1 MDAAR
6 IAVLGPTGF
15 TGRLVL
21 AEARAAGVPLRLVG
35 RRREALE
42 ELALPGD
49 EVRAADASAPGD
61 AFAGCAAVL
70 SCAGPFLRIGAAPVE
85 AAVAAGADYFDSSGE
100 QAWARLLFERF
111 RDVETAILPCFG
123 FDYVPGDVAA
133 RLAAEELEPLDEVV
147 VAYSA
152 TAAATSRGTRRTVG
166 EIIGQPVVAWHEGR
180 LVPSRLGATTR
191 TVMFPFGAREVVE
204 FGGAEPLTVPRHTD
218 VRTVRSYMRLAKPA
232 AKAVRA
238 ARLLAPVIRASAGLR
253 GIGPAEEKRAATRF
267 VVVAEAR
274 GPQGGRRVTLVGSDP
289 YLLTARLLVA
299 GARLESR
306 RTGPLA
312 PAEAFDARVLIEAAG
327 GLLRI
332 ESVEAL

>member
-1 MDAAR
+1 MDTAR
-6 IAVLGPTGF
+6 IAVLGATGF

-21 AEARAAGVPLRLVG
+21 AEARAAGAPVRLVG

-42 ELALPGD
+42 ELALPG
-49 EVRAADASAPGD
+49 EELRVADASAPGD
-61 AFAGCAAVL
+61 AFDGCGAVV
-70 SCAGPFLRIGAAPVE
+70 SCAGPFLRIGPGPVE
-85 AAVAAGADYFDSSGE
+85 AAVAAGANYLDSSGE

-111 RDVETAILPCFG
+111 RDAETAVLPCFG

-133 RLAAEELEPLDEVV
+133 RLAAEELEPLDEIV

-152 TAAATSRGTRRTVG
+152 TAAATSRGTKRTVG
-166 EIIGQPVVAWHEGR
+166 EIMGQPVVAWHEGR

-191 TVMFPFGAREVVE
+191 TVVFPFGAREVVE

-218 VRTVRSYMRLAKPA
+218 VRSVRAYMRLAKPA
-232 AKAVRA
+232 VKA
-238 ARLLAPVIRASAGLR
+238 ARLAGLLGPVMRVSAGLR
-253 GIGPAEEKRAATRF
+253 GIGPDEPKRAATRF
-267 VVVAEAR
+267 AVVAEAR
-274 GPQGGRRVTLVGSDP
+274 GPQGGRRVTLTGSDP

-299 GARLESR
+299 GARLEPR
-306 RTGPLA
+306 RTGSLA
-312 PAEAFDARVLIEAAG
+312 PAEAFDAHALIEAAG

>member
-1 MDAAR
+1 VDEPR

-21 AEARAAGVPLRLVG
+21 AEARAAGAALRLVG

-42 ELALPGD
+42 EQALPGD
-49 EVRAADASAPGD
+49 EILVADATAPGD
-61 AFAGCAAVL
+61 AFAGCTAVI
-70 SCAGPFLRIGAAPVE
+70 SCAGPFLRLGPAPVE
-85 AAVAAGADYFDSSGE
+85 AAVAAGAAYLDSSGE

-111 RDVETAILPCFG
+111 REAETAVLPCFG

-133 RLAAEELEPLDEVV
+133 RLAAEGLEPLDEVV

-152 TAAATSRGTRRTVG
+152 SAAATSRGTRRTVG
-166 EIIGQPVVAWHEGR
+166 EIMGQPVVAWHEGR
-180 LVPSRLGATTR
+180 LVESQLGATTR
-191 TVMFPFGAREVVE
+191 TVVFPFGAREVVE

-218 VRTVRSYMRLAKPA
+218 VRSVRSYMRLARPA
-232 AKAVRA
+232 VKAARA
-238 ARLLAPVIRASAGLR
+238 APVLAPLIRATAGLR
-253 GIGPAEEKRAATRF
+253 GIGPDAEKRAATRF

-274 GPQGGRRVTLVGSDP
+274 GPQGGRRVTLAGSDP
-289 YLLTARLLVA
+289 YLLTARLLLA
-299 GARLESR
+299 GTRLEPR

-312 PAEAFDARVLIEAAG
+312 PAEAFDARVLIEAAS

-332 ESVEAL
+332 ESTEAL

>member
-1 MDAAR
+1 VDAAR
-6 IAVLGPTGF
+6 IAVIGPTGF

-49 EVRAADASAPGD
+49 ELHVADAAAAGD
-61 AFAGCAAVL
+61 AFAGCAAVV
-70 SCAGPFLRIGAAPVE
+70 SCAGPFLRIGPTPVE
-85 AAVAAGADYFDSSGE
+85 AAVAAGANYLDSSGE

-111 RDVETAILPCFG
+111 RDAEIAILPCFG

-133 RLAAEELEPLDEVV
+133 RLAAEELEPLDEIV

-152 TAAATSRGTRRTVG
+152 SAAATSRGTRRTVG
-166 EIIGQPVVAWHEGR
+166 EIMAQPVVAWHEGR
-180 LVPSRLGATTR
+180 LVPSRLAATTR
-191 TVMFPFGAREVVE
+191 TVVFPFGAREVVE

-218 VRTVRSYMRLAKPA
+218 VRTVRTYMRLAKPA
-232 AKAVRA
+232 VKA
-238 ARLLAPVIRASAGLR
+238 ARFARVLAPVMRASAGLR
-253 GIGPAEEKRAATRF
+253 GIGPAQDKRAATRF

-274 GPQGGRRVTLVGSDP
+274 GPKGGRRVTLTGSDP

-299 GARLESR
+299 GARLEPR

-312 PAEAFDARVLIEAAG
+312 PAEAFDARALIEASG
-327 GLLRI
+327 GLMRI
-332 ESVEAL
+332 ESLETL

>member
-1 MDAAR
+1 VDDAR
-6 IAVLGPTGF
+6 IAVLGATGF

-21 AEARAAGVPLRLVG
+21 DEARAAGAQLRLVG

-49 EVRAADASAPGD
+49 ELRVVDAAAPGD
-61 AFAGCAAVL
+61 AFAGCAAVV
-70 SCAGPFLRIGAAPVE
+70 SCAGPFLRIGEAPVT
-85 AAVAAGADYFDSSGE
+85 AAVAAGASYLDSSGE

-111 RDVETAILPCFG
+111 RDAGTAILPCFG

-133 RLAAEELEPLDEVV
+133 RLAAEGLEPLDEVV

-152 TAAATSRGTRRTVG
+152 SAAATSRGTRRTVG
-166 EIIGQPVVAWHEGR
+166 EILGQPVVAWEQGR
-180 LVPSRLGATTR
+180 LVESRLGATTR
-191 TVMFPFGAREVVE
+191 TVVFPFGAREVVE

-218 VRTVRSYMRLAKPA
+218 VRTVRAYMRLSRPA
-232 AKAVRA
+232 VKAARA
-238 ARLLAPVIRASAGLR
+238 APLLAPLIRVGAGLR
-253 GIGPAEEKRAATRF
+253 GIGPEPEKRAATRF
-267 VVVAEAR
+267 AVVAEAR
-274 GPQGGRRVTLVGSDP
+274 GPQGGRRVTLSGSDP

-299 GARLESR
+299 GARLEPR

-312 PAEAFDARVLIEAAG
+312 PAEAFDAHALIEAAG

-332 ESVEAL
+332 ESIDPL

>member
-49 EVRAADASAPGD
+49 ELRVADAASAGD
-61 AFAGCAAVL
+61 AFAGCAAVV
-70 SCAGPFLRIGAAPVE
+70 SCAGPFLRIGLTPVE
-85 AAVAAGADYFDSSGE
+85 AAVAAGANYLDSSGE

-111 RDVETAILPCFG
+111 RDAQIAILPCFG

-133 RLAAEELEPLDEVV
+133 RLAAEELEPLDEIV

-152 TAAATSRGTRRTVG
+152 SAAVTSRGTRRTVG
-166 EIIGQPVVAWHEGR
+166 EIMAQPVVAWHEGR
-180 LVPSRLGATTR
+180 LVPSRLAATTR
-191 TVMFPFGAREVVE
+191 TVVFPFGARAVVE

-218 VRTVRSYMRLAKPA
+218 VRSVRSYMRLAKPA
-232 AKAVRA
+232 AKAARA
-238 ARLLAPVIRASAGLR
+238 ARLFAPVIRATAGLR
-253 GIGPAEEKRAATRF
+253 GIGPAEDKRAATRF

-274 GPQGGRRVTLVGSDP
+274 GPQGGRRVTLSGSDP

-299 GARLESR
+299 GAWLEPR
-306 RTGPLA
+306 RAGPLA
-312 PAEAFDARVLIEAAG
+312 PTEAFDARALIEAAG
-327 GLLRI
+327 GLMRI
-332 ESVEAL
+332 ESAETL

>member
-1 MDAAR
+1 M
-6 IAVLGPTGF
+6 
-15 TGRLVL
+15 
-21 AEARAAGVPLRLVG
+21 
-35 RRREALE
+35 
-42 ELALPGD
+42 
-49 EVRAADASAPGD
+49 
-61 AFAGCAAVL
+61 
-70 SCAGPFLRIGAAPVE
+70 E
-85 AAVAAGADYFDSSGE
+85 AAVAAGADYLDSSGE
-100 QAWARLLFERF
+100 QAWARLLFEGF
-111 RDVETAILPCFG
+111 RDAETAILPCFG

-152 TAAATSRGTRRTVG
+152 SATATSRGTKRTVG
-166 EIIGQPVVAWHEGR
+166 EIMAQPVVAWQEGR

-191 TVMFPFGAREVVE
+191 TVVFPFGVREVVE

-232 AKAVRA
+232 ARATRA
-238 ARLLAPVIRASAGLR
+238 ARFLAPLISASAGLR

-267 VVVAEAR
+267 VVVAEAW
-274 GPQGGRRVTLVGSDP
+274 GEQGGRRVTLGGSDP

-299 GARLESR
+299 GARLGPG

-312 PAEAFDARVLIEAAG
+312 PAEAFDARALIESAG

-332 ESVEAL
+332 ESVEDL

>member
-1 MDAAR
+1 VSAVR
-6 IAVLGPTGF
+6 FAVLGATGY

-21 AEARAAGVPLRLVG
+21 AEARAAGVALRLVG

-49 EVRAADASAPGD
+49 ELRVADAAAPGD
-61 AFAGCAAVL
+61 AFAGCTAVL
-70 SCAGPFLRIGAAPVE
+70 SCAGPFLRIGPAPVE
-85 AAVAAGADYFDSSGE
+85 AAVAAGADYLDSSGE

-111 RDVETAILPCFG
+111 RGAQTAILPCFG

-133 RLAAEELEPLDEVV
+133 RLAAEGLEPLDEIV

-152 TAAATSRGTRRTVG
+152 SGTATSRGTRRTVG
-166 EIIGQPVVAWHEGR
+166 EILGQPVVAWQEGR
-180 LVPSRLGATTR
+180 LVASRLGATTR
-191 TVMFPFGAREVVE
+191 TVVFPSGACEVAE

-218 VRTVRSYMRLAKPA
+218 VRTVRSYIRIGAAA
-232 AKAVRA
+232 AKAARA
-238 ARLLAPVIRASAGLR
+238 ARLVAPMLKASAGLR
-253 GIGPAEEKRAATRF
+253 GLGPPAEKRAATRF

-274 GPQGGRRVTLVGSDP
+274 GPQGGRRVTVTGSDP
-289 YLLTARLLVA
+289 YLLTARLLVE
-299 GARLESR
+299 GALLEPR

-312 PAEAFDARVLIEAAG
+312 PAEAFDARLLIERTR

-332 ESVEAL
+332 EAVENL

>member
-1 MDAAR
+1 VDAAR

-35 RRREALE
+35 RRRDALE

-49 EVRAADASAPGD
+49 ELRVVDAAAAGD
-61 AFAGCAAVL
+61 AFAGCAAVV
-70 SCAGPFLRIGAAPVE
+70 SCAGPFLRIGPAPVE
-85 AAVAAGADYFDSSGE
+85 AAVAAGANYLDSSGE

-111 RDVETAILPCFG
+111 RDAEIAILPCFG

-133 RLAAEELEPLDEVV
+133 RLAAEELEPLDEIV

-152 TAAATSRGTRRTVG
+152 SAAVTSRGTRRTVG
-166 EIIGQPVVAWHEGR
+166 EIMAQPVVAWHEGR

-191 TVMFPFGAREVVE
+191 TVVFPFGAREVVE

-232 AKAVRA
+232 AKAARA
-238 ARLLAPVIRASAGLR
+238 ARFLAPMMRASAGLR
-253 GIGPAEEKRAATRF
+253 GIGPAEDKRAATRF
-267 VVVAEAR
+267 VVVAESR
-274 GPQGGRRVTLVGSDP
+274 GPQGGRRVTLTGSDP

-299 GARLESR
+299 GARLEPR
-306 RTGPLA
+306 RAGPLA
-312 PAEAFDARVLIEAAG
+312 PAEAFDARALVEAAG

-332 ESVEAL
+332 ESVETL

>member
-1 MDAAR
+1 MDEPR
-6 IAVLGPTGF
+6 LAVLGPTGF

-35 RRREALE
+35 RRHEALR

-49 EVRAADASAPGD
+49 EVRVADAAAPGD
-61 AFAGCAAVL
+61 AFAGCGAVV
-70 SCAGPFLRIGAAPVE
+70 SCAGPFLRIGPEPVAA
-85 AAVAAGADYFDSSGE
+85 AAAAGAAYLDSSGE

-111 RDVETAILPCFG
+111 REAETAIVPCFG
-123 FDYVPGDVAA
+123 FDYVPGDLAA
-133 RLAAEELEPLDEVV
+133 RLAAEGLEPLDEIV

-152 TAAATSRGTRRTVG
+152 SAAATSRGTRRTVG
-166 EIIGQPVVAWHEGR
+166 EIMGQPVVAWHEGR
-180 LVPSRLGATTR
+180 LVESRLGATTR
-191 TVMFPFGAREVVE
+191 TVVFPFGAREVAE

-232 AKAVRA
+232 VKAARA
-238 ARLLAPVIRASAGLR
+238 ARFLAPLVRASAGLR
-253 GIGPAEEKRAATRF
+253 GIGPDDSRRAATRF

-274 GPQGGRRVTLVGSDP
+274 GPQGDRRVTLTGSDP

-299 GARLESR
+299 GARLEAC

-312 PAEAFDARVLIEAAG
+312 PAEAFGAHALIDAAAG
-327 GLLRI
+327 LLSLD
-332 ESVEAL
+332 SVETL

>member
-1 MDAAR
+1 VDDPR

-21 AEARAAGVPLRLVG
+21 AEARAANVPLRLIG

-49 EVRAADASAPGD
+49 DLRVAEAAAPGD
-61 AFAGCAAVL
+61 AFAGCAAVI
-70 SCAGPFLRIGAAPVE
+70 SCAGPFLRIGPAPVA
-85 AAVAAGADYFDSSGE
+85 AAVSAGAAYLDSSGE

-111 RDVETAILPCFG
+111 REAETAVLPCFG

-133 RLAAEELEPLDEVV
+133 RLAAEELEPLDEIV

-152 TAAATSRGTRRTVG
+152 SAAATSRGTRRTVG
-166 EIIGQPVVAWHEGR
+166 EIMAQPVVAWHEGR
-180 LVPSRLGATTR
+180 LVESRLGATTR
-191 TVMFPFGAREVVE
+191 TVVFPFGAREVAE

-232 AKAVRA
+232 VKAARA
-238 ARLLAPVIRASAGLR
+238 ARFLAPLIRASAGLR
-253 GIGPAEEKRAATRF
+253 GIGPDDRKRAATRF

-274 GPQGGRRVTLVGSDP
+274 GPQGGRRVTLAGSDP

-299 GARLESR
+299 GARLEPR
-306 RTGPLA
+306 RVGPLA
-312 PAEAFDARVLIEAAG
+312 PSEAFDARALIEAAG
-327 GLLRI
+327 DLLRI
-332 ESVEAL
+332 ESVETL